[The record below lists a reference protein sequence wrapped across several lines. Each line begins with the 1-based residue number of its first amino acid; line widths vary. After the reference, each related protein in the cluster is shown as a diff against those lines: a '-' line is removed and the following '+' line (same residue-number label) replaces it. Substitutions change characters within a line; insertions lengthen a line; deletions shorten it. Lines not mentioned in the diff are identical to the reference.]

1 MCSVFTDGNS
11 VPVRLNSRVE
21 IVSFEQ
27 WPDRTGYFKVQV
39 AVNGKLSWPF
49 DIHESD
55 WKQMDSG
62 QQADYLERSAIAL
75 LGRYGDAR
83 EIRVREDGQ
92 IVPRFGEAEV

>member
-1 MCSVFTDGNS
+1 MCSLFTHGNS
-11 VPVRLNSRVE
+11 VSVRLNSRVE
-21 IVSFEQ
+21 IVSFEN

-39 AVNGKLSWPF
+39 AVGEKLAWPF

-55 WKQMDSG
+55 WKQMDSRE
-62 QQADYLERSAIAL
+62 QAAYLERSAIAL

>member
-1 MCSVFTDGNS
+1 MTAGI
-11 VPVRLNSRVE
+11 PVLVRVNSRLE
-21 IVSFEQ
+21 IVSFEN

-39 AVNGKLSWPF
+39 ALNGKLSWPF

-55 WKQMDSG
+55 WKQMNG
-62 QQADYLERSAIAL
+62 HEQVAYLERSAIAL

-92 IVPRFGEAEV
+92 IVPRDEI

>member
-1 MCSVFTDGNS
+1 LTTGISVS
-11 VPVRLNSRVE
+11 VRLNSRVE

-39 AVNGKLSWPF
+39 AVGGKLAWPF
-49 DIHESD
+49 DVHESD
-55 WKQMDSG
+55 WKQMDG
-62 QQADYLERSAIAL
+62 RQQVAYLERSAIAL

-92 IVPRFGEAEV
+92 IVSRTGEAEI